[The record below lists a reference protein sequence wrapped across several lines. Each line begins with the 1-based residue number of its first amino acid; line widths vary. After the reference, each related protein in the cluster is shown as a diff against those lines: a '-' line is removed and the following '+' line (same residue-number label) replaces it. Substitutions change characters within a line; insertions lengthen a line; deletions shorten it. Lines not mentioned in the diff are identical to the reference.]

1 MNYKMNTLKNL
12 VTTIVFK
19 SILTLCLLFGSTISA
34 QNSNANTNANKVD
47 FSNPAPSKNAGV
59 LSFETEEINYG
70 SIPQHADGVKVFK
83 FTNTGATPIV
93 ITQVKTS
100 CGCTV
105 PTYSKEPVVAGATGE
120 IQIKYATDRIG
131 VFTKTITIVS
141 NASEPNKV
149 IKIKGEVLKPEE

>member
-1 MNYKMNTLKNL
+1 MNYFMNQK
-12 VTTIVFK
+12 K
-19 SILTLCLLFGSTISA
+19 SIVIKTLIVICLFIAGATNA
-34 QNSNANTNANKVD
+34 QNGTDKEKKVD
-47 FSNPAPSKNAGV
+47 FTKPMPGDNAGV
-59 LSFETEEINYG
+59 LSFETEEIDYG
-70 SIPQHADGVKVFK
+70 TIPQHADGVKIFK

-105 PTYSKEPVVAGATGE
+105 PTYSKEPVVAGGTGE

>member
-1 MNYKMNTLKNL
+1 MNYKLNTLKNQ
-12 VTTIVFK
+12 TTAIIFIV
-19 SILTLCLLFGSTISA
+19 CLFIGGAISA
-34 QNSNANTNANKVD
+34 QNAKANENATKNKVD
-47 FSNPAPSKNAGV
+47 YTNPAPSKNAGV
-59 LSFETEEINYG
+59 FTFETEEIDYG
-70 SIPQHADGVKVFK
+70 TISQHADGFRTFK

-105 PTYSKEPVVAGATGE
+105 PTYSKEPVVAGGTGE
-120 IQIKYATDRIG
+120 IQIKYATDKIG
-131 VFTKTITIVS
+131 KFTKTITIVS

>member
-1 MNYKMNTLKNL
+1 MNYKLNTLKNH
-12 VTTIVFK
+12 VSAIVF
-19 SILTLCLLFGSTISA
+19 IICLFIGGTISA
-34 QNSNANTNANKVD
+34 QNANANENANKNKVD
-47 FSNPAPSKNAGV
+47 FTNPVPSKNAGV
-59 LSFETEEINYG
+59 LSFETEEIDYG
-70 SIPQHADGVKVFK
+70 SIPQHADGVKIFK

-120 IQIKYATDRIG
+120 IQIKYATDRLG